1 MFLSTIWMP
10 HLGLEVLVSGGEFRP
25 YWFHHNL
32 AGQVSGADIKSDV
45 IWHVRSASFSAERPG
60 VEFEYASP
68 LIRVQKH
75 IEAAGLRK
83 TIEEPGLI
91 SQLNPAVHEHLD
103 ANRFVRDTADAN
115 GLPSTWL
122 VSGEDVV
129 RNREA
134 RAGPVV
140 AMKGVFAFRRR
151 RRRQTRRC

>member
-1 MFLSTIWMP
+1 
-10 HLGLEVLVSGGEFRP
+10 
-25 YWFHHNL
+25 
-32 AGQVSGADIKSDV
+32 
-45 IWHVRSASFSAERPG
+45 
-60 VEFEYASP
+60 
-68 LIRVQKH
+68 
-75 IEAAGLRK
+75 
-83 TIEEPGLI
+83 
-91 SQLNPAVHEHLD
+91 VHEHLD